1 MKSLLPLIACA
12 LIVGSCGAT
21 NFKLLPFEVLDKNND
36 GTFTDTEA
44 GQFLID
50 TAKFLTQKAG
60 KKLFRAIGA
69 FRGKHIYDFYSRF
82 RFFNPLPGNQ
92 GTTQDI

>member
-21 NFKLLPFEVLDKNND
+21 NFKLPPFEVFDKNND
-36 GTFTDTEA
+36 GIFTDTEA
-44 GQFLID
+44 GQLLID
-50 TAKFLTQKAG
+50 TAKVLTQKAG

-69 FRGKHIYDFYSRF
+69 FREKPIYDVYSMF
-82 RFFNPLPGNQ
+82 RFFVPFPGNQ
-92 GTTQDI
+92 GTTQEI